1 MTFLLLFSALSDF
14 DDHSASCPV
23 CGGIALTHFPHC
35 PTWDLIVV
43 QGVRGKMSV
52 SELPNELRLN
62 FVGDVAVLTLARPQK
77 RNALNDVMVRAIGRF
92 MAELPE
98 DVRAVVIASD
108 GDHFCAGLDLAEVV
122 DTVDIAKGILHS
134 QMWHRAFHEI
144 QFGRVPVIAALHGAV
159 VGGGLELAASAHIRV
174 ADPTAYY
181 GLPEGQRG
189 IFLGGGGS
197 VRIPKLIG
205 VSRVQD
211 LMLTGRTYGA
221 EEGQQFGISQYLVGK
236 GEALAKAMELAR
248 KVATNAILSNYAIM
262 HALPRIA
269 ESPSGSGY
277 FTESLMAAAAEMGP
291 EAKQRLRDFLEKRG
305 AKVVHDKS

>member
-1 MTFLLLFSALSDF
+1 MPVAALPD
-14 DDHSASCPV
+14 
-23 CGGIALTHFPHC
+23 
-35 PTWDLIVV
+35 
-43 QGVRGKMSV
+43 
-52 SELPNELRLN
+52 ELRCS
-62 FVGDVAVLTLARPQK
+62 VEGDIAVLTLARPHK
-77 RNALNDVMVRAIGRF
+77 RNALNDVMVKAIGRF
-92 MAELPE
+92 MAELPD

-122 DTVDIAKGILHS
+122 DTVDIGKGILHS

-144 QFGRVPVIAALHGAV
+144 QFGRVPVIAALQGAV
-159 VGGGLELAASAHIRV
+159 VGGGLELAAAAHIRV
-174 ADPTAYY
+174 ADATTYY

-197 VRIPKLIG
+197 VRISKLIG

-221 EEGQQFGISQYLVGK
+221 DEGQLFGISQYVVGK
-236 GEALAKAMELAR
+236 GEALAKAKELAKR
-248 KVATNAILSNYAIM
+248 VAGNAVLSNYAII

-269 ESPSGSGY
+269 ESPSGSGF

-291 EAKQRLRDFLEKRG
+291 EAKQRLRDFLDKRG
-305 AKVVHDKS
+305 AKVLHDKS